1 MEENRHCLHVLIS
14 RCVLVARSLMVF
26 GSVQNLNAWTFHL
39 VDSLLK
45 SRNYV
50 IVALEVRMLDSH
62 VHVADSVAWTVVRN
76 YIIVC
81 RTRIERIR

>member
-1 MEENRHCLHVLIS
+1 
-14 RCVLVARSLMVF
+14 MVF

-39 VDSLLK
+39 VGSLLK